1 MPMIGMSFFG
11 SEYFSSVTGSVRNIK
26 RVDLANSLV
35 DELEIRERTDIPMT
49 NVRNTWQPDT
59 LLLARFINTL
69 EAGNLQ
75 NEGIK
80 VQSFVIKRRKIGELN
95 DIVLDY
101 EPFENNQT
109 FVYTDIT
116 QPNDKFIYTI
126 SPVGENGIEGQPN
139 SIEIESDFTGYF
151 LVDAETDQVFA
162 FDKAIGNLENVD
174 KVQNKGR
181 VQINTFSPFP
191 RFIYTN
197 QNYSTF
203 TLSTV
208 LIPNVNERSHKQF
221 ERLQSLINENK
232 PLLVKGSNGSMYVCE
247 ASNLRDNS
255 PKNTWT
261 GHDYMNVSLDFTEI
275 MTVKDYMSDNLKEV

>member
-11 SEYFSSVTGSVRNIK
+11 SEWFQSPTGSVRNIK
-26 RVDLANSLV
+26 RVDLANSIV

-49 NVRNTWQPDT
+49 NVRNTWQSDT

-75 NEGIK
+75 NEGVK

-95 DIVLDY
+95 DIVLGY

-126 SPVGENGIEGQPN
+126 SPLGENGIEGQPN
-139 SIEIESDFTGYF
+139 SIEVESDFVGWWVVDKDTGE
-151 LVDAETDQVFA
+151 VMP
-162 FDKAIGNLENVD
+162 FDKAIGDIGTVD
-174 KVQNKGR
+174 TQLNQDR
-181 VQINTFSPFP
+181 VEIKTFSKYPNVWYAP
-191 RFIYTN
+191 TEYH
-197 QNYSTF
+197 TF

-208 LIPNVNERSHKQF
+208 VIPSEFERSGKNYEDILNKFIRAHKPF
-221 ERLQSLINENK
+221 IIKSGDGRIF
-232 PLLVKGSNGSMYVCE
+232 VC
-247 ASNLRDNS
+247 DVYTPTNS
-255 PKNTWT
+255 QPKNVWK
-261 GHDYMNVSLDFTEI
+261 GYDYFEIQIQATEI
-275 MTVKDYMSDNLKEV
+275 MDYNEFMSE